1 MIQRTLSA
9 RLVKLTSSYPVVFL
23 TGPRQ
28 SGKTTLARSAFP
40 DFFYV
45 SLEDLQNREEATED
59 PRGFLHRL
67 EAGPGAILDEV
78 QRTPDLFSYIQGFVD
93 AGKGGPLILTGSQ
106 QFLLSERIGQTL
118 AGRAAILEL
127 LPFSI
132 AELCNRPGLS
142 PDAFVTGDPP
152 VSERPAMSLDEL
164 LFSGFF
170 PRIHDRSLEP
180 SPWLDGYIRT
190 YVERD
195 LRTLAMVGDLET
207 FARFIGLCA
216 GRAGQLLNTSSLG
229 ADAGV
234 THATARRWISIL
246 QASYV
251 IDLLRPHFENYS
263 RRLIKT
269 PKLYFVDTGLL
280 CRLLGIRT
288 PEDLPRHP
296 LRGMI
301 FENLIVNDLRKLFL
315 HQGERSPLYFWR
327 DSNGREVDVIID
339 LGVRR
344 IPIEI
349 KAGRSVAADFLKSLD
364 LYTALSGGPGGVL
377 VYGGDETYRRRVHLI
392 RPWWA
397 CT

>member
-1 MIQRTLSA
+1 
-9 RLVKLTSSYPVVFL
+9 
-23 TGPRQ
+23 
-28 SGKTTLARSAFP
+28 
-40 DFFYV
+40 
-45 SLEDLQNREEATED
+45 
-59 PRGFLHRL
+59 
-67 EAGPGAILDEV
+67 
-78 QRTPDLFSYIQGFVD
+78 
-93 AGKGGPLILTGSQ
+93 
-106 QFLLSERIGQTL
+106 
-118 AGRAAILEL
+118 
-127 LPFSI
+127 
-132 AELCNRPGLS
+132 
-142 PDAFVTGDPP
+142 
-152 VSERPAMSLDEL
+152 MSLDEL

-251 IDLLRPHFENYS
+251 IDLLRPHFANYS

-315 HQGERSPLYFWR
+315 HQGERPPLYFWR

>member
-28 SGKTTLARSAFP
+28 SGKTTLTRSAFP

-251 IDLLRPHFENYS
+251 IDLLRPHFANYS

-315 HQGERSPLYFWR
+315 HQGERPPLYFWR